1 MPVIKVK
8 RLIDAARLPQKG
20 TEDAACF
27 DLYATKDMTLPYNTV
42 VRVPTGLA
50 LEIPTGFC
58 GVVYSRSSSFL
69 KGMIITPLVVD
80 ADYRGEVYVS
90 VRWSDIE
97 KTHYELKAGDR
108 IAQLRIEQL
117 TETKFVEA
125 AELSET
131 KRGGGGYGSTGR

>member
-1 MPVIKVK
+1 MPVIKVR

-27 DLYATKDMTLPYNTV
+27 DLFATKDMILPYNTV

-125 AELSET
+125 VELSET

>member
-1 MPVIKVK
+1 
-8 RLIDAARLPQKG
+8 
-20 TEDAACF
+20 
-27 DLYATKDMTLPYNTV
+27 
-42 VRVPTGLA
+42 
-50 LEIPTGFC
+50 
-58 GVVYSRSSSFL
+58 
-69 KGMIITPLVVD
+69 
-80 ADYRGEVYVS
+80 VYVS